1 MMRIEVEIAF
11 SFKRELDSGYRFLE
25 LPEGSNVEAALL
37 EFVLRHPAAR
47 DRLIDEAGAIRRNI
61 NALINGGNVTL
72 REGFR
77 TTLADGD
84 RLTILPPV
92 GGG

>member
-1 MMRIEVEIAF
+1 MRIEIEVAF
-11 SFKRELDSGYRFLE
+11 SFKRELDQGYRFLD
-25 LPEGSNVEAALL
+25 LPRGADVGN
-37 EFVLRHPAAR
+37 
-47 DRLIDEAGAIRRNI
+47 AIREWIRRYPSASPRLLTEGGGI
-61 NALINGGNVTL
+61 GRHVNALVNGKNVTL

-77 TTLADGD
+77 TVLEEGD

>member
-1 MMRIEVEIAF
+1 MRIELEVAF
-11 SFKRELDSGYRFLE
+11 SFKRELDEGYRTLE
-25 LPEGSNVEAALL
+25 VPEGTDVETAIGAW
-37 EFVLRHPAAR
+37 VDRHPLAR
-47 DRLIDEAGAIRRNI
+47 ARLFDERGAFRRHI
-61 NALINGGNVTL
+61 NALVNGGNVTL

-77 TTLADGD
+77 TVLRDGD

>member
-1 MMRIEVEIAF
+1 MNIEIEVAF
-11 SFKRELDSGYRFLE
+11 SFKRELDEGYRFLE
-25 LPEGSNVEAALL
+25 MPEGSDVETAIR
-37 EFVLRHPAAR
+37 EWTHRHPLAQ
-47 DRLIDEAGAIRRNI
+47 DRLFDEGGTIRRHI

-77 TTLADGD
+77 TVLKDAD
-84 RLTILPPV
+84 RLTILPPA

>member
-1 MMRIEVEIAF
+1 MLKIEIEVAF
-11 SFKRELDSGYRFLE
+11 SFKRELDEGYRALD
-25 LPEGSNVEAALL
+25 LPEGSDVETAIREWACL
-37 EFVLRHPAAR
+37 HPLAR
-47 DRLIDEAGAIRRNI
+47 DRLFDEQGAIRRHI

-77 TTLADGD
+77 TMLKDGD
-84 RLTILPPV
+84 RLTILPPA